1 LTESSSANRHA
12 AEKRRST
19 RVMQAVPITVKGTD
33 ALGQSFKEYTSTVMV
48 NCYGCKF
55 QSKHYIPKNTVITLE
70 IRNTKH
76 NRMPRIARGHVIW
89 VQRPRTFREVFH
101 IGMEFDIPGDVWGI
115 EVPPKDWFPH
125 PEDEELVIPVYPHAG
140 EPEPVTAPASTRHAE
155 KSEATAETQSIARTV
170 LTSVAESPAH
180 SASAKPHATPAAA
193 HKHDSQHEISP
204 QLLKAAAQEAV
215 AEEMARLRS
224 HLDGQLQQTIEG
236 AVNVLIERVTEAAAE
251 KIAAQV
257 AERTASALESARP
270 ACPASDGQLDSKIR
284 QAVEEALA
292 AQDDNPYRTP
302 ARRKRRPR
310 F

>member
-33 ALGQSFKEYTSTVMV
+33 ALGQSFKEFTSTVMV

-55 QSKHYIPKNTVITLE
+55 QSKHYVPKNSIITLE
-70 IRNTKH
+70 IGNTKRH
-76 NRMPRIARGHVIW
+76 RATRIARGRVIW

-140 EPEPVTAPASTRHAE
+140 EPEPFTAPASARHAE
-155 KSEATAETQSIARTV
+155 KSEAAAETQTVVRTV
-170 LTSVAESPAH
+170 LTEVAEPAPH
-180 SASAKPHATPAAA
+180 SASGKTHASPASA
-193 HKHDSQHEISP
+193 HKQDSHHEVSP
-204 QLLKAAAQEAV
+204 QLLKDAAQEAV
-215 AEEMARLRS
+215 AEEMTRLRS
-224 HLDGQLQQTIEG
+224 QLDGQLRQTIEG
-236 AVNVLIERVTEAAAE
+236 AVNTLIERVTEAAA
-251 KIAAQV
+251 KNIAAQV
-257 AERTASALESARP
+257 AERAASALDGARP
-270 ACPASDGQLDSKIR
+270 ACPAADGQLNSKIR

-292 AQDDNPYRTP
+292 AQDENPYRTP